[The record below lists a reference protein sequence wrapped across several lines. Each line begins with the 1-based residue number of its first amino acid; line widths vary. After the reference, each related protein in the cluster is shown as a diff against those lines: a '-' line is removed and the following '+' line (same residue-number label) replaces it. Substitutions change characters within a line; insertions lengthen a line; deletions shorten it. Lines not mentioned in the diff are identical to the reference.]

1 MILGDNTYYV
11 SSSTTDLDGC
21 PQPCHPLSYYIT
33 DTATYFTSNAA
44 FIFMEGEHLLD
55 SKGSVRVVISNTDN
69 LTLRGESGHS
79 NDDIIIRCSS
89 NTHGL
94 AFKDGSIINIYDVS
108 ITGCGHKYIQPLY
121 FFNIASLYIHHITL
135 NSNVYDYYYYPGGI
149 LYIHC
154 VTDTNITITDSTFT
168 NNTIGGHGGGLY
180 IYMYDD
186 NGIYNV
192 TITNSTF
199 THNTIG
205 GHGGGLYIYMYD
217 DNGIHN
223 VTITNS
229 TFTHNTISG
238 KGGGLYIFGY
248 AIHNITITNSTL
260 KNNRVGGDG
269 GGLYVYCGGMY
280 IYYITITNSTF
291 TNNTVDSNG
300 GGLYLYGSV
309 IQNITITNTTLKNN
323 RIGGDGGGLYIYG
336 GGTDIYIITITNST
350 FTNNT
355 VGDNG
360 GGLYIYGQGTDIHSI
375 NITNSTF
382 TSNAVGEWGGGLYIH
397 GSGTDINITNS
408 TFTNNMVKDNGG
420 GLFIYGYMHIYYIT
434 TTNSTFTNNTVGW
447 YGGGLYIYGNQGGIR
462 RISITNST
470 FTNNTR
476 TAVGGYGGG
485 LIINS
490 NTDKYMYI
498 VTSIF
503 ANNYGSGIL
512 AQSHV
517 TVVFTEGHSI
527 IANNSSPTDG
537 GGIYLGEV
545 CYLHVSITGYVSLIN
560 NTAKRYGGAI
570 YSYENTDY
578 SLLHSNSIDYD
589 HYYNEYM
596 RMHTYHQCTIHD
608 QYLAADFTNNSAAIA
623 GDQLYGGAFIFC
635 PRHMHEHNVYEDH
648 LDVISFN
655 HHCPNVPDAIK
666 KVTSVHPLS
675 PISSDPLVVY
685 PCVNGT
691 INYTVRALDREV
703 YPGQIFSIS
712 LVTVGLCGGVSPGT
726 LIVEYGKHINLISSA
741 TTDHTS
747 TSCTTLKYTVKLI
760 DYIISNAAITF
771 KVSTSDNYNIK
782 NNQPMSINVNL
793 TILPCPLGLMVASGD
808 CVCSN
813 DISHISGLSCNISWM
828 PHPIQ
833 RSGNNW
839 ISYQD
844 NCIIAYTGC
853 PFDYCN
859 TSSVKINLNQSD
871 LQCNHNRSGILC
883 GQCQPGLSLLL
894 GSNRCSDCTNT
905 STYITISLGILMMLA
920 GIALLLV
927 IKIFNLTIT
936 DGSINGL
943 LFYAYIV
950 KLNESVYFPQGSI
963 PVISQFIAWINL
975 DLGFEYCFING
986 LDGYWKMWLQF
997 VFPLYLWFLVIVI
1010 IIACRYSGKVSRLW
1024 SRGDNS
1030 VSALATL
1037 ILMPYTKV
1045 LRNITYSFS
1054 INYVSCDE
1062 YTWHVWG
1069 IDGNIQY
1076 LSSKHSVLFA
1086 VATLFLLIGTVYTGL
1101 LLTFQWLQRYSGKC
1115 CKGTRDPIVRLKPLL
1130 DVYTGLYKDKYR
1142 FWTGLRL
1149 IIHLGLTILFALTSG
1164 AYSYINNYIICVTVF
1179 FLTSITISQKN
1190 LRLRYREMLSY
1201 INLFLLAVLSAMFSF
1216 SQSTLPPNMIA
1227 TISVSVEVLL
1237 FTITVGV
1244 NIYNMVCKRTWPGM
1258 CHTCSK
1264 CNLKLRVPRHT
1275 QHQDQPLVNGDR
1287 AQSPDDV
1294 VKERESMIFE
1304 IYLD

>member
-11 SSSTTDLDGC
+11 SSSTTDLDDC

-33 DTATYFTSNAA
+33 DTATYFTSNAT
-44 FIFMEGEHLLD
+44 FIFMEGEHRLD
-55 SKGSVRVVISNTDN
+55 SKGSVRVVITNADN

-89 NTHGL
+89 STRGL
-94 AFKDGSIINIYDVS
+94 AFKNGSIINIYDVS
-108 ITGCGHKYIQPLY
+108 ITGCGQKYIPPLY

-135 NSNVYDYYYYPGGI
+135 HNNVYYDYIYYYPESGGI

-154 VTDTNITITDSTFT
+154 VTDVNVKITDSSFT
-168 NNTIGGHGGGLY
+168 NNTIGGDGGGLY
-180 IYMYDD
+180 IYMYDG
-186 NGIYNV
+186 NGIHNI

-199 THNTIG
+199 ANNTIG
-205 GHGGGLYIYMYD
+205 RRGGGLHIY
-217 DNGIHN
+217 
-223 VTITNS
+223 
-229 TFTHNTISG
+229 
-238 KGGGLYIFGY
+238 GY

-269 GGLYVYCGGMY
+269 GGLYVYCGGRY

-291 TNNTVDSNG
+291 TNNTVGGNG

-309 IQNITITNTTLKNN
+309 IQTITITNTTLKNN
-323 RIGGDGGGLYIYG
+323 RVGGNGGGLYIYRS
-336 GGTDIYIITITNST
+336 GTGKYIITITDST
-350 FTNNT
+350 FTNNS

-360 GGLYIYGQGTDIHSI
+360 GGLYVYGSGFDIHSV
-375 NITNSTF
+375 NITNS
-382 TSNAVGEWGGGLYIH
+382 I
-397 GSGTDINITNS
+397 
-408 TFTNNMVKDNGG
+408 FTNNTVNDNGG
-420 GLFIYGYMHIYYIT
+420 GLFIYSYVHIYYIT
-434 TTNSTFTNNTVGW
+434 ITNSRFTNNTVGW
-447 YGGGLYIYGNQGGIR
+447 YGGGLYIYGNQAVGIHR
-462 RISITNST
+462 ANIIINST
-470 FTNNTR
+470 FNNNT
-476 TAVGGYGGG
+476 VGKYGGG

-490 NTDKYMYI
+490 NTDKYMHI

-527 IANNSSPTDG
+527 VANNSSPTDG
-537 GGIYLGEV
+537 GGIYLGED
-545 CYLHVSITGYVSLIN
+545 CYLHVSTTNRGHVSFIN
-560 NTAKRYGGAI
+560 NTAQRYGGAI
-570 YSYENTDY
+570 YSHDNSDY
-578 SLLHSNSIDYD
+578 SLFHSNSIDYD
-589 HYYNEYM
+589 HNYYEYSY
-596 RMHTYHQCTIHD
+596 MHRNDHQCTIHVR
-608 QYLAADFTNNSAAIA
+608 YLAADFTNNSAAIA
-623 GDQLYGGAFIFC
+623 GDQLYGGVFLFC
-635 PRHMHEHNVYEDH
+635 PTVDFEYIFYEGSQYPDI
-648 LDVISFN
+648 ISFN
-655 HHCPNVPDAIK
+655 YHCPNVPDAIK
-666 KVTSVHPLS
+666 NINVTSVHPLS
-675 PISSDPLVVY
+675 PISSDPLVVC

-691 INYTVRALDREV
+691 INCTVRALDREI
-703 YPGQIFSIS
+703 YPGQIFNIS
-712 LVTVGLCGGVSPGT
+712 LVTIGLCGGVSPGT
-726 LIVEYGKHINLISSA
+726 LTVVYGKHINLISSA

-760 DYIISNAAITF
+760 DCIISNATITF
-771 KVSTSDNYNIK
+771 KVSTSDNYNIR

-793 TILPCPLGLMVASGD
+793 TILPCPLGLVVASGD
-808 CVCSN
+808 CVCNN

-894 GSNRCSDCTNT
+894 GSNQCSDCTNT
-905 STYITISLGILMMLA
+905 STYITISLAILMMLA

-927 IKIFNLTIT
+927 IKVFNLTIT

-950 KLNESVYFPQGSI
+950 KLNESVYFPQGSV

-1069 IDGNIQY
+1069 IDGNIRY

-1149 IIHLGLTILFALTSG
+1149 IVHLGLTILFALTSG
-1164 AYSYINNYIICVTVF
+1164 TYSYINNYIICVTVF

-1216 SQSTLPPNMIA
+1216 SQSALPPNTIA

-1258 CHTCSK
+1258 CRTCSK

-1275 QHQDQPLVNGDR
+1275 QHQDQLLVPVNGDR

>member
-1 MILGDNTYYV
+1 MAVILGDNTYYV
-11 SSSTTDLDGC
+11 SSSTTDLDDC

-33 DTATYFTSNAA
+33 DTATYFTSNVA

-55 SKGSVRVVISNTDN
+55 SKGSVQVVISNTDN

-94 AFKDGSIINIYDVS
+94 AFKNGNIINIYDVS
-108 ITGCGHKYIQPLY
+108 ITGCGQKSLY

-135 NSNVYDYYYYPGGI
+135 HNNVYYDYIYPEGI
-149 LYIHC
+149 LYIFC
-154 VTDTNITITDSTFT
+154 NSVTDTNITITDSTFT
-168 NNTIGGHGGGLY
+168 NNTIGGDGGGLY
-180 IYMYDD
+180 IYIHDR
-186 NGIYNV
+186 NG
-192 TITNSTF
+192 
-199 THNTIG
+199 
-205 GHGGGLYIYMYD
+205 
-217 DNGIHN
+217 
-223 VTITNS
+223 
-229 TFTHNTISG
+229 
-238 KGGGLYIFGY
+238 
-248 AIHNITITNSTL
+248 IHNITITNSTFTNNTIGG
-260 KNNRVGGDG
+260 KNNRVGSDG
-269 GGLYVYCGGMY
+269 GGLYINCGG

-291 TNNTVDSNG
+291 TNNTVDGNG
-300 GGLYLYGSV
+300 GGLYLYGYV
-309 IQNITITNTTLKNN
+309 IQNITITNTTLENN
-323 RIGGDGGGLYIYG
+323 RVGGDGGGLYIFG
-336 GGTDIYIITITNST
+336 GGTDIYIITVTNST
-350 FTNNT
+350 FTNNA

-382 TSNAVGEWGGGLYIH
+382 TNNAVGEWGGGLYIR
-397 GSGTDINITNS
+397 GCGTDIIITNS
-408 TFTNNMVKDNGG
+408 TFTNNMVTDNGG
-420 GLFIYGYMHIYYIT
+420 GLFIYGYWYIYYIT
-434 TTNSTFTNNTVGW
+434 ITNSTFTDNTVGW
-447 YGGGLYIYGNQGGIR
+447 YGGGLYINGNQGGTGTLITIR
-462 RISITNST
+462 RINIANST
-470 FTNNTR
+470 FTNNACT
-476 TAVGGYGGG
+476 VGGYGGG
-485 LIINS
+485 LIIGSNS
-490 NTDKYMYI
+490 GIGKYMYI
-498 VTSIF
+498 VTSNF
-503 ANNYGSGIL
+503 ANNYGSGIR

-517 TVVFTEGHSI
+517 TVVFTEGYSI
-527 IANNSSPTDG
+527 VANNSSPTDG
-537 GGIYLGEV
+537 GGIYLGEN
-545 CYLHVSITGYVSLIN
+545 CYLHVSTNGHVSFIN

-570 YSYENTDY
+570 YSNENNDY
-578 SLLHSNSIDYD
+578 SLLHSNSIDNDTYY
-589 HYYNEYM
+589 HYLYEYTH
-596 RMHTYHQCTIHD
+596 MHMYHQCTIHD
-608 QYLAADFTNNSAAIA
+608 RYLAADFTNNSAVRA
-623 GDQLYGGAFIFC
+623 GDQLYGGVFLFC
-635 PRHMHEHNVYEDH
+635 PSHAIEHILYEGH
-648 LDVISFN
+648 QYLDVISFN

-675 PISSDPLVVY
+675 PISSDPLVVC

-691 INYTVRALDREV
+691 INYTVRSLDREV
-703 YPGQIFSIS
+703 HPGQMFQVS
-712 LVTVGLCGGVSPGT
+712 LVTVGLCGGVSPGI

-760 DYIISNAAITF
+760 DCNISNATITF
-771 KVSTSDNYNIK
+771 KLSTSDNYNIR
-782 NNQPMSINVNL
+782 NDQPMSINVSL
-793 TILPCPLGLMVASGD
+793 TILPCPLGLVVASGD

-813 DISHISGLSCNISWM
+813 DISHLSGLSCNISWM

-839 ISYQD
+839 MSYQD

-859 TSSVKINLNQSD
+859 TSPVKINLNQSD

-905 STYITISLGILMMLA
+905 STHITIFLAILMMLA

-927 IKIFNLTIT
+927 IKIFNLTIS

-1062 YTWHVWG
+1062 YTWHVWS
-1069 IDGNIQY
+1069 IDGNIWY

-1201 INLFLLAVLSAMFSF
+1201 INLFLLAILSAMFSF
-1216 SQSTLPPNMIA
+1216 SQSALPPNTIA

-1258 CHTCSK
+1258 CRTCSK

-1275 QHQDQPLVNGDR
+1275 QHQDQPLVPVNGDR